1 MKEKPAAE
9 SGVWRVAVPSPLRKI
24 FDYLPPEDAAGV
36 DPPIGVR
43 VRIPFGRGTR
53 IGLLVELASGSEL
66 PLARLRRVADVL
78 DEEPIAGNSFLEFLH
93 WVADYYHHPVGEV
106 VLGALPTAARRGRTL
121 GDEGV
126 SRWRLTPAGLEADEA
141 ALARAPRQLALL
153 HALRSAGAGL
163 FPDHLAACVSRWQEP
178 MRGLVRHNWV
188 ERVCE
193 PEPWN
198 LETGPQPHRELNPSQ
213 RAAAEEIIAAGGRFG
228 AFLLHGI
235 TGSGKTEVYL
245 ELIER
250 LASDGKQ
257 ALVLIP
263 EIGLTPQIVARFRE
277 RLRIPVVVLH
287 SGLSESARLRA
298 WSAARSGRASVVIG
312 TRSAV
317 FTPLLH
323 PGLFI
328 VDEEQDTSYKQ
339 QEGLRYSARDLAVM
353 RARMSGTPVVLGSA
367 TPSLESL
374 HNVKS
379 GRYSQLLLPHRAQEA
394 AQPSL
399 EIVDLRGRS
408 LRSGLSEPLMEAV
421 EGCVSSGEQAILFIN
436 RRGFAPS
443 YLCRECGWVAEC
455 DRCDA
460 NMVLHRQARLL
471 LCHHC
476 GSRRAPPEQCPS
488 CSAREFRPLG
498 IGTQQVVEALSDHL
512 PGARICRIDR
522 DSTRRKGAFESL
534 LDDMHSGEIDIVV
547 GTQMVA
553 KGHHFPNVTL
563 VGVLDADGG
572 LFGVYFRAGERMA
585 QLLLQVAGRAGRG
598 DRPGRVVIQTHH
610 PSHPLL
616 RALIASG
623 YSAFAGDALE
633 ERAEAGLPPFIH
645 MALLRAEAPR
655 LDECERFLEA
665 ARRAGT
671 EHLGYGISLLGPVT
685 APMARRAGRHRAQ
698 LFVESAKRAPL
709 HRFLSQWIS
718 VLERLPSARR
728 VRWSI
733 DVDPQ
738 EIL

>member
-1 MKEKPAAE
+1 VNEKPAAE
-9 SGVWRVAVPSPLRKI
+9 TGVWRVAVPSPLRKT
-24 FDYLPPEDAAGV
+24 FDYLPPEDTAGLA
-36 DPPIGVR
+36 PPVGVR
-43 VRIPFGRGTR
+43 VRVPFGRGTR
-53 IGLLVELASGSEL
+53 IGLLVGLASGSEV
-66 PLARLRRVADVL
+66 PWARLRRVGDVL
-78 DEEPIAGNSFLEFLH
+78 DEEPIADAAYLEFLH
-93 WVADYYHHPVGEV
+93 WVADYYHHPLGEV
-106 VLGALPTAARRGRTL
+106 VVGTLPAAARRGRSL

-126 SRWRLTPAGLEADEA
+126 ARWRLTPAGLEADEA
-141 ALARAPRQLALL
+141 ALARAPRQLVLL
-153 HALRSAGAGL
+153 HALRASGAGL
-163 FPDHLAACVSRWQEP
+163 FPEQLAACVNRWQAP
-178 MRGLVRHNWV
+178 MRGLVRRSWV

-193 PEPWN
+193 PEGWD
-198 LETGPQPHRELNPSQ
+198 LETGPRPHRELNPSQ
-213 RAAAEEIIAAGGRFG
+213 RTAAEEIIAAGGRFA

-245 ELIER
+245 ELIEQ
-250 LASDGKQ
+250 LATDGKQ

-263 EIGLTPQIVARFRE
+263 EIGLTPQIVARFRQ

-287 SGLSESARLRA
+287 SGLGESARLRA
-298 WSAARSGRASVVIG
+298 WSAARSGQASVVIG

-317 FTPLLH
+317 FTPLLR

-328 VDEEQDTSYKQ
+328 VDEEQDSSYKQ
-339 QEGLRYSARDLAVM
+339 QEGLRYSARDLAVV

-367 TPSLESL
+367 TPSLESV

-408 LRSGLSEPLMEAV
+408 LRSGLSAPLMAAV
-421 EGCVSSGEQAILFIN
+421 EGCVGRGEQAILFIN
-436 RRGFAPS
+436 RRGFATS
-443 YLCRECGWVAEC
+443 YLCRNCGWVAEC

-460 NMVLHRQARLL
+460 NMVLHRQEHLL

-476 GSRRAPPEQCPS
+476 GSRRAPPEQCPE
-488 CSAREFRPLG
+488 CSASEFRPLG
-498 IGTQQVVEALSDHL
+498 TGTQQVVETLRDCL
-512 PGARICRIDR
+512 PGAEIRRVDR

-534 LDDMHSGEIDIVV
+534 LESMHAGEIDIVV

-572 LFGVYFRAGERMA
+572 LFGVDFRAGERMA

-598 DRPGRVVIQTHH
+598 DKPGRVVIQTHH
-610 PSHPLL
+610 PTHPLL

-623 YSAFAGDALE
+623 YGAFARDALE
-633 ERAEAGLPPFIH
+633 ERAEAGLPPYIH

-655 LDECERFLEA
+655 LDACEQFLEA
-665 ARRAGT
+665 ARRAGA
-671 EHLGYGISLLGPVT
+671 EHEIHGISLLGPVP
-685 APMARRAGRHRAQ
+685 APMARRAGRYRAQ
-698 LFVESAKRAPL
+698 LFVESPKRAPL
-709 HRFLSQWIS
+709 HRFLSRWIAA
-718 VLERLPSARR
+718 LERLPSARR